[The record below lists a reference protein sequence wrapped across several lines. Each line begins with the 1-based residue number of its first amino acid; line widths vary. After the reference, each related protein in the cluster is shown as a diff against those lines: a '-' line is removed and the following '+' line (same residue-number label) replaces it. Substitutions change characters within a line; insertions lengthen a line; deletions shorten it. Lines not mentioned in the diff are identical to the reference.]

1 MTESPNPEF
10 EVWSTVA
17 WDGKDCLLAANL
29 HFDRMERHATRLNF
43 SLPDDFR
50 KKVFKKLHNLIFSD
64 PSVVQED
71 QPPYLVKIG
80 ITNQGVFSLIPRLN
94 QPWPSV
100 LKAITVS
107 APIWDGEIRGTKHGD
122 WKPYFDARKLALENN
137 ADISLL
143 IENDNLIDGD
153 RCMPIILDIDGTA
166 YYPRV
171 EEGALDSIT
180 LEQIKDCLE
189 NSGIPIRPAIITM
202 NLILRAKE
210 TIVFGS
216 GMGIQSLGQIDG
228 RKIGHPR
235 GRLYESAMSCWKY
248 RLSNAWETIE
258 QMS

>member
-1 MTESPNPEF
+1 MTQNPNPRF

-17 WDGKDCLLAANL
+17 WDGKDSLLAANL
-29 HFDRMERHATRLNF
+29 HFDRMERHASRLNF
-43 SLPDDFR
+43 SLPDNFR
-50 KKVFKKLHNLIFSD
+50 KSIFTQLSNLNFSEV
-64 PSVVQED
+64 SIVQED

-80 ITNQGVFSLIPRLN
+80 ITNEGIFSLIPRLN
-94 QPWPSV
+94 QPWPSI

-153 RCMPIILDIDGTA
+153 RCMPIILDADGAA

-180 LEQIKDCLE
+180 LEQIHNCLE

-210 TIVFGS
+210 MIVIGS

-228 RKIGHPR
+228 RKIGKPH
-235 GRLYESAMSCWKY
+235 GRLYESAMSCWLS
-248 RLSNAWETIE
+248 RLSDGWESIDE
-258 QMS
+258 VN

>member
-1 MTESPNPEF
+1 MTENSNPRF

-17 WDGKDCLLAANL
+17 WDGKDSLLAANL
-29 HFDRMERHATRLNF
+29 HFDRMERHARRLNF
-43 SLPDDFR
+43 SLPDNFR
-50 KKVFKKLHNLIFSD
+50 KSIFTKLGDLTFSET
-64 PSVVQED
+64 SVVQED

-80 ITNQGVFSLIPRLN
+80 ITNEGIFSLIPRLN
-94 QPWPSV
+94 QKWPSI

-166 YYPRV
+166 YYPRI

-180 LEQIKDCLE
+180 LEQIKKCLE
-189 NSGIPIRPAIITM
+189 NSGIPISPAIITM

-210 TIVFGS
+210 MIVIGS
-216 GMGIQSLGQIDG
+216 GMGIQSLGEIDG
-228 RKIGHPR
+228 RKIGLPR

-248 RLSNAWETIE
+248 RLSNAWESIE
-258 QMS
+258 KMS